1 MPSVALNT
9 KPHWKSERSSPLED
23 RSMIMLSTCWH
34 KRWILMSCTVS
45 AIPLHAQV
53 IRSSVEATMAL
64 PLRNAQAGLLVPTSA
79 SFPFS
84 QQSCNTACQER
95 QTDCA
100 LRCDQDAPC
109 IKRCRA
115 DAEDCTKRC
124 VGGPVPPNPPAAPQ
138 TLFESMPLVVLAD
151 E

>member
-1 MPSVALNT
+1 
-9 KPHWKSERSSPLED
+9 
-23 RSMIMLSTCWH
+23 MLSFWRKH
-34 KRWILMSCTVS
+34 WILMGCTLS
-45 AIPLHAQV
+45 AIPVPTQF
-53 IRSSVEATMAL
+53 IRSSVESAVTQ
-64 PLRNAQAGLLVPTSA
+64 PLGSEMSSLLEPTSTV
-79 SFPFS
+79 FPLS

-115 DAEDCTKRC
+115 EAEDCTKRC

-138 TLFESMPLVVLAD
+138 TLFETMHLVVLAN